1 MEEKTASMLML
12 QKELDELREDHT
24 REKELAARRAR
35 EDEEELQILRE
46 RCERLEGSGG
56 GGGVSCPCVSYA
68 AANSCHCYRPTQ
80 KFSIS
85 FDRTWKVS

>member
-1 MEEKTASMLML
+1 MLML
-12 QKELDELREDHT
+12 QKELDELREDHA

-46 RCERLEGSGG
+46 RCERLEAGG
-56 GGGVSCPCVSYA
+56 GSGGVSCSRMSHA

-85 FDRTWKVS
+85 FDRTWKAS